1 MSPTKTKAPRATPDR
16 ELTPAASGGAP
27 APTLAPTDVGT
38 LPATATAGAG
48 APALHPPDAV
58 ETGVDAQAVQA
69 GGITAWQNATVGG
82 LYTTNNATNAW
93 AYLNAIGWRRISPAN
108 ANGHQAMLELCRLSR
123 DTGVALQ
130 VDEDGSVIKTVY
142 LW

>member
-1 MSPTKTKAPRATPDR
+1 MSPTKTKAPQTKPRA
-16 ELTPAASGGAP
+16 EMTPAASGGAP
-27 APTLAPTDVGT
+27 PPTLAPTDVGT
-38 LPATATAGAG
+38 LPATGAAVG

-58 ETGVDAQAVQA
+58 ETGVDAQAIAA
-69 GGITAWQNATVGG
+69 GGITTWQNATVGG

-93 AYLNAIGWRRISPAN
+93 AYLNAVGWRRISPAN
-108 ANGHQAMLELCRLSR
+108 ANGHQLMLELCRLSR